1 MKYLVVISLLF
12 VSCGVFQPK
21 KFNNLSLQE
30 KLVTIDRDSILF
42 SDIVSNHKG
51 KNTIIQLYASYC
63 PFSQASFKEV
73 KQLQQSNSEI
83 NFVFLSVD
91 HSYHDWKR
99 ALESLEVKGEHFYI
113 PKKGKGE
120 LGKFLKLKT
129 IPRFLLID
137 KQGNIKVYKTAKVVE
152 VGKKI

>member
-30 KLVTIDRDSILF
+30 KLVTIERDSILF
-42 SDIVSNHKG
+42 SNIVNNYKG

-63 PFSQASFKEV
+63 PFSQTSFKEV
-73 KQLQQSNSEI
+73 RQLQQSNSEI

-99 ALESLEVKGEHFYI
+99 GLESLEVKGEHFYI